1 MSPRSLA
8 ELTEAVTDGHLTP
21 RPDGRFDVS
30 DTAQAALEWSCAVDD
45 WCILQDAHQGDC
57 CEDRETWVSE
67 PNPDDPNDNPDPYS
81 HLRVDPPCM
90 CPWWGVVRRWDG
102 RLIHTRPYASR
113 RLALMAAQERV
124 RRGAGYTMAGDPI
137 QTPAVLA

>member
-30 DTAQAALEWSCAVDD
+30 DTAQAALEWSCTVDD

-67 PNPDDPNDNPDPYS
+67 PNPDDLNDNPDPYS
-81 HLRVDPPCM
+81 HLRVGTPCM
-90 CPWWGVVRRWDG
+90 RPWWGVVETKSG
-102 RLIHTRPYASR
+102 YVTYTRPYRS
-113 RLALMAAQERV
+113 RV
-124 RRGAGYTMAGDPI
+124 RAWKAARERALSGSGATSTLDPI
-137 QTPAVLA
+137 QTPAAEI